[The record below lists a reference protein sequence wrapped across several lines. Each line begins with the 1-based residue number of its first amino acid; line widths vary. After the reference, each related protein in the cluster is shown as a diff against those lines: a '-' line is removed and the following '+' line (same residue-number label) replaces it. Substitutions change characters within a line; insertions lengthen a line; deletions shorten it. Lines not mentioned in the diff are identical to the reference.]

1 MSCIGCVPTSENE
14 KQTSSKGV
22 LGDAQVNILPFIIF
36 SILLVSYS
44 VWQDN
49 KNKNIYIEVHRSLSV
64 SVFSDLIYPWSY
76 VVVVVVFTFGAFLL
90 LKIIT

>member
-49 KNKNIYIEVHRSLSV
+49 KNKNIY
-64 SVFSDLIYPWSY
+64 
-76 VVVVVVFTFGAFLL
+76 
-90 LKIIT
+90 